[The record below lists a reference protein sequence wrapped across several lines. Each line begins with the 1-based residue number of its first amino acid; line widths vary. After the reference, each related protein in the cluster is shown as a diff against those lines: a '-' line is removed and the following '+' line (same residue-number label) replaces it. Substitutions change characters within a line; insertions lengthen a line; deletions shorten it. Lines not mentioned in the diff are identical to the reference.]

1 LKITTFVFIG
11 KSCNESMTQQKSLNN
26 YKLNQKRTNMA
37 IAKVTNGIGR
47 TQKGE
52 DKISCTYANADKAV
66 EALLKRL

>member
-1 LKITTFVFIG
+1 M
-11 KSCNESMTQQKSLNN
+11 E
-26 YKLNQKRTNMA
+26 

-52 DKISCTYANADKAV
+52 DKITCTYPNADKAV